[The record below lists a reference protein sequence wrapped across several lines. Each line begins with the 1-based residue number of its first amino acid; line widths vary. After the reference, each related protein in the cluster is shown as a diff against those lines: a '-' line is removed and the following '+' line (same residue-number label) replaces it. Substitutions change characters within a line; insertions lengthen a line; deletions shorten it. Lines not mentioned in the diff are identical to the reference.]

1 MDVPTL
7 RLFALQ
13 PDMLGVAGA
22 KFYGEVSDVAPWRR
36 TFRTAAEHR
45 GIDSLRDVEGP
56 ARSSRQAAPAERLE
70 AVKFLYAADQED
82 PRPDPARAKR
92 IAQ

>member
-22 KFYGEVSDVAPWRR
+22 KFYGEVSDVAPWQW
-36 TFRTAAEHR
+36 TFRAAADHH
-45 GIDSLRDVEGP
+45 GTDST
-56 ARSSRQAAPAERLE
+56 AER
-70 AVKFLYAADQED
+70 YP
-82 PRPDPARAKR
+82 PRDRKTWQA
-92 IAQ
+92 